1 MTALA
6 RRPQSRIRK
15 RSRLSLR
22 GKHVAGVARVA
33 PVRRAQVPIV
43 TIDRVALP
51 GSKLPFG

>member
-1 MTALA
+1 M
-6 RRPQSRIRK
+6 
-15 RSRLSLR
+15 R